1 MVTDLL
7 ERRKELDSKESYQPR
22 DDEASYLSEL
32 QAKYL
37 RSLYYHTTTHRYF
50 NDKAL
55 SDYLDRANDDS
66 FLYVS
71 PTPKDN
77 WHSKTRRQTPREKFD
92 ALMAAILDQNLSPE
106 VFAMDEKGKDQ
117 REGADV
123 MDSLIRYSD
132 FIEDA
137 DTKRKLRAH
146 ELLKNGTCATEISWL
161 TSWKTVKKLTGEFDP
176 AVGSAEWTTSE
187 EKDFEGI
194 WTKVIP
200 LNRVLLGD
208 VTKYFIEEQPYIFK
222 EYVMQYDE
230 AYAMFNKWRNWKYV
244 TPVGDA
250 FDSWNDTQ
258 AQSDT
263 EQSVSSDHIFVRMR
277 VYENKWSDEYAIVL
291 NNVLMTPPGFPMPTP
306 DKGYSVTW
314 TQNSDYDQA
323 FAYGKSF
330 FSMVHSDSVTLDF
343 LYNAMIDKARQGL
356 EPPLITSF
364 KNLVNKNMFAPGKI
378 THGDINFKRAIDHNG
393 VSSADIEIARFVE
406 DNISKSS
413 VSPVVQGQG
422 GGVGMQT
429 AFEIREQ
436 QKSALRMIG
445 LVLYSIARMERDVAE
460 KKLHY
465 VLKFYPKLKM
475 NRVDA
480 KSKEVV
486 QIGKTFTIRGEAAQA
501 SGVGRKEISF
511 APIPTGKDE
520 DAGEYLKEMAMEETD
535 AQNLGEKMKRYL
547 VNPDFLRKLKY
558 VFHIVVNPSKRKSKL
573 ADATEAR
580 EKYSVYIQN
589 PLIDPEWATRLLLRA
604 NEDDEEAAIRKQE
617 PQAQQAQPGQAPP
630 GGQEDFQLRGR
641 GGIGTK
647 GAISPQSE
655 GANQMAIGDNK
666 NQKKNMN
673 PNQQAMM
680 QPSPV

>member
-7 ERRKELDSKESYQPR
+7 ERRLELDSKESYLPSQ
-22 DDEASYLSEL
+22 EESEYLAEL

-37 RSLYYHTTTHRYF
+37 RSLYYHTATHRYF
-50 NDKAL
+50 NDKSL

-66 FLYVS
+66 FLYVA

-106 VFAMDEKGKDQ
+106 VFAMDERGKDQ
-117 REGADV
+117 RSGADV

-146 ELLKNGTCATEISWL
+146 ELLKNGTCATEVSWL
-161 TSWKTVKKLTGEFDP
+161 QTWKNVKKLTKEFDP
-176 AVGSAEWTTSE
+176 ATGEAKWSNTR

-194 WTKVIP
+194 WTKIVP

-230 AYAMFNKWRNWKYV
+230 AYMLFNEWKNWKYV
-244 TPVGDA
+244 TPVGEA
-250 FDSWNDTQ
+250 FDTWNDTL
-258 AQSDT
+258 AQTDT
-263 EQSVSSDHIFVRMR
+263 EQSTSSDRIFVRMR

-306 DKGYSVTW
+306 DKGYSITW
-314 TQNSDYDQA
+314 TQNADYDQA
-323 FAYGKSF
+323 FAYGRSF
-330 FSMVHSDSVTLDF
+330 FSMVHNDSVTLDF

-364 KNLVNKNMFAPGKI
+364 KNLINKNMFAPGKV
-378 THGDINFKRAIDHNG
+378 THGDVNFKRAVDHNG
-393 VSSADIEIARFVE
+393 VTSADIEIARFVE
-406 DNISKSS
+406 ENINKSS
-413 VSPVVQGQG
+413 VSPIAQGQG
-422 GGVGMQT
+422 GGSGMQT

-436 QKSALRMIG
+436 QKAALRMIG

-465 VLKFYPKLKM
+465 ILKHYPKLKM
-475 NRVDA
+475 NQVDK

-486 QIGKTFTIRGEAAQA
+486 QVGKTFTVRGEAAESA
-501 SGVGRKEISF
+501 GVGRKEISF
-511 APIPTGKDE
+511 AKVPPEGE
-520 DAGEYLKEMAMEETD
+520 DASDMLKGMMDDEMKAQAAGER
-535 AQNLGEKMKRYL
+535 MKSYL
-547 VNPDFLRKLKY
+547 VDPDFLRKLKY
-558 VFHIVVNPSKRKSKL
+558 VFHVVVNPAKRKSKM
-573 ADATEAR
+573 ADVQEAR

-604 NEDDEEAAIRKQE
+604 NEDDEEAAIKKQQ
-617 PQAQQAQPGQAPP
+617 PQPQEQPGQEQQ
-630 GGQEDFQLRGR
+630 GQQGDNFELRGR
-641 GGIGTK
+641 GGVGTK
-647 GAISPQSE
+647 GAVAPSGE
-655 GANQMAIGDNK
+655 GANQSAMGGGKQA
-666 NQKKNMN
+666 QKRVA
-673 PNQQAMM
+673 PNQQAMA
-680 QPSPV
+680 QPSMV